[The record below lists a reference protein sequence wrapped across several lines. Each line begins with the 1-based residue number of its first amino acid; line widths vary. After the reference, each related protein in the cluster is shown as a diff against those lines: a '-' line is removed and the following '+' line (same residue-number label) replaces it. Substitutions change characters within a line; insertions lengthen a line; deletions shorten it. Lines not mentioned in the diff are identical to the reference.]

1 MRNHANCQNGMGG
14 CGRRQEKMVHDSCE
28 SHGSCRPMNCQEAPT
43 RELLLQQKEFLAQ
56 RLAEVEE
63 QLSHLPAEPTE
74 QPAQ

>member
-1 MRNHANCQNGMGG
+1 MNRCSPRRDG
-14 CGRRQEKMVHDSCE
+14 CGPHGKD
-28 SHGSCRPMNCQEAPT
+28 GSCRRMNCQEAPT